1 VADQLRAQEITKPLS
16 PLLFREQR
24 TGMDLAPVTPFQSLN
39 RFG

>member
-1 VADQLRAQEITKPLS
+1 
-16 PLLFREQR
+16 LLFREQR